1 MISLKTGGLTQGEIE
16 AILNALPGD
25 LTFVGPDDTVRYFNE
40 PERRLFSR
48 SHAILGTSVQSCHP
62 EKSVPL
68 VNKIIS
74 ELKAGKA
81 EAAESWANLDGRLA
95 SIRYFAV
102 RDEAGRY
109 LGCLELA
116 QDVSSVR
123 EHLKNGPGHE

>member
-1 MISLKTGGLTQGEIE
+1 MMNFKMGALTQGEIE

-25 LTFVGPDDTVRYFNE
+25 LTFVGPDDTIRYFNE
-40 PERRLFSR
+40 SKTRLFSR
-48 SHAILGTSVQSCHP
+48 SRTILGTSVQSCHP

-68 VNKIIS
+68 VNKIIG

-95 SIRYFAV
+95 NIRYFAV

-116 QDVSSVR
+116 QDVSGVR
-123 EHLKNGPGHE
+123 EHLEKFPGHE